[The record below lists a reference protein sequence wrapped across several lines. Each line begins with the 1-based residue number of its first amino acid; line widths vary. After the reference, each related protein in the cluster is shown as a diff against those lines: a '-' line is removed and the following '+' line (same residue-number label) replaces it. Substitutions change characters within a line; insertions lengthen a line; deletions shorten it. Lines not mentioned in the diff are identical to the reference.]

1 MLALS
6 PADTLMVYFTE
17 TYKGSSGSPVLYV
30 EFEESELGSVHR
42 MSSRTDRS
50 CKIGSIVNEI
60 FVTSLRHAAL
70 KMHQIR
76 AVLTRYDLYLQAF

>member
-1 MLALS
+1 MSVLALY
-6 PADTLMVYFTE
+6 PVDTLMVHFTE

-30 EFEESELGSVHR
+30 ELKESELGSVHR
-42 MSSRTDRS
+42 MRSRTDHS
-50 CKIGSIVNEI
+50 CKIGSTVNEN

-76 AVLTRYDLYLQAF
+76 AVLT